1 MNLVKEIEQGQRYH
15 IDEEP
20 VSELWTAFGYPCSV
34 YDPKT
39 ELSNALVML
48 QVLIDASVG
57 LCK

>member
-1 MNLVKEIEQGQRYH
+1 MKEIEQGQRYH